1 MEETAA
7 PALALFQALGSAART
22 SRLAM
27 AKTKDLTQRIAG
39 KAKQAVG
46 EIIGDQDLHDE
57 GREQA
62 ERGHDDLDKSSQLN
76 ALKKFKQL
84 T

>member
-1 MEETAA
+1 M
-7 PALALFQALGSAART
+7 G
-22 SRLAM
+22 
-27 AKTKDLTQRIAG
+27 KTKDLTQRIAG

-46 EIIGDQDLHDE
+46 EIVGDQDLHDE

-62 ERGHDDLDKSSQLN
+62 ERGHDHLDKPSQIN
-76 ALKKFKQL
+76 PLKTLKQL